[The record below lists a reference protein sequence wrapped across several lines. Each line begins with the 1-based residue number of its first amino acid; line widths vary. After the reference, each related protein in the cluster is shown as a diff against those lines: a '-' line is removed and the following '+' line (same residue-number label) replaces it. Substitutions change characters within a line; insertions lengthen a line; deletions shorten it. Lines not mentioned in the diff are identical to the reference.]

1 MAQSV
6 RITNIQDSKVPE
18 VSISHIPTNSLTM
31 TGINSI
37 WEPSSDDANPSSV
50 TIIKIDATM
59 PPVIDIMPTSSTSQ
73 KKKTISSSFMGSVNQ
88 KSSSNSASS
97 KGAEAK
103 SKPDSPTKTIEKK
116 ITTSQIEPTDN
127 PDIKENIVVDEV
139 NKNTEHETK
148 ETTLHKSSQIRQESD
163 TNRIKKFDAQES
175 SQLLEA
181 FKTGDD
187 GTSITSEFVQDTS
200 SQDQQIPSLSPS
212 SQLNSLTGS
221 SLEPTPLDMPTS
233 WTSTNKETET
243 TPAMMP
249 SNIDVFSKVCFTIIL
264 KITKI
269 NI

>member
-18 VSISHIPTNSLTM
+18 VSISHIATNSLTM

-50 TIIKIDATM
+50 TIIKIAATM

-97 KGAEAK
+97 KDAVAK
-103 SKPDSPTKTIEKK
+103 SKPDSPTKTLEKK

-127 PDIKENIVVDEV
+127 PDINENIVVDEV
-139 NKNTEHETK
+139 NENTENETK
-148 ETTLHKSSQIRQESD
+148 EAKLHKSSQIRQDSD
-163 TNRIKKFDAQES
+163 TNRIKKFDTQES

-181 FKTGDD
+181 FKTGDE
-187 GTSITSEFVQDTS
+187 GTSSTSEFVQDTS

-243 TPAMMP
+243 TLAMMT

-264 KITKI
+264 KMKKI